1 VIRCPNCGEA
11 NDLGSRFCFN
21 CGASL
26 AGLQPEPTPAPPAD
40 AAHPAD
46 AAWQPAPPEETQP
59 AAAEEVPPPPS
70 TEERPRPSIPP
81 QYAPPSSWS
90 GGQPAWGAPGQA
102 GQAGQPTRSGWAA
115 IDELDPPPP
124 PKRRATW
131 LMVIL
136 GIIGGCLLVCV
147 GTFVFM
153 LTPPGEDTFEE
164 ISTVFAE
171 LATEQAP
178 EPTRVP

>member
-26 AGLQPEPTPAPPAD
+26 AALQPEPAPTPPPEAERPPD
-40 AAHPAD
+40 PS
-46 AAWQPAPPEETQP
+46 WQPAPLEEAQP
-59 AAAEEVPPPPS
+59 AAPEEAPPPP
-70 TEERPRPSIPP
+70 ERPQPSIPP
-81 QYAPPSSWS
+81 QYAPPASWS
-90 GGQPAWGAPGQA
+90 GGQPAWGSP

-131 LMVIL
+131 LLVIL

-147 GTFVFM
+147 GTFIFM

-164 ISTVFAE
+164 LSTVFAE

>member
-26 AGLQPEPTPAPPAD
+26 AGLQPEPAPEPAQSVGAERPPD
-40 AAHPAD
+40 QS
-46 AAWQPAPPEETQP
+46 WQPAPPEEAP
-59 AAAEEVPPPPS
+59 GAVPEAAPPPPPV
-70 TEERPRPSIPP
+70 ERPRPSVPP
-81 QYAPPSSWS
+81 QYAPPASWS
-90 GGQPAWGAPGQA
+90 GGQPAWGAPGQP
-102 GQAGQPTRSGWAA
+102 GQPTRSGWAA

-136 GIIGGCLLVCV
+136 GIVGGCLLVCV

-153 LTPPGEDTFEE
+153 LTPPGQDTFEE
-164 ISTVFAE
+164 LSTVFAE